1 MDFSDLSRLASAHVE
16 ARIVQVAVSL
26 GLFDCLEKESKNAGA
41 IASSL
46 QCNPRGTGLLLNGLV
61 ALALLQKSGA
71 DYSLTDVARD
81 YLLRNSPR
89 YFGGMIL
96 FDASLWDAWGKL
108 EESVRSGKPARAP
121 DMYQETPEET
131 ERFIGAMDSLVRA
144 RGDAEILW
152 QKLDWTGVNDFL
164 DVGSGPGT
172 YPIYF
177 CGNNPRLRATIFDLP
192 GTLAITERYV
202 REAGL
207 TGRIGLIPGDYR
219 SDTLRGEHDL
229 VLLSNI
235 IHAEGDQENGRLMRT
250 AYACLRKH
258 GRIVVKDHHLDGSL
272 AHPPVGAIFSLLML
286 LTTGRGRCYS
296 FEEVR
301 SWLQNAGFASI
312 EQITL
317 PPPLT
322 SSLIVGEKA

>member
-26 GLFDCLEKESKNAGA
+26 RLFDALERESKSADA

-46 QCNPRGTGLLLNGLV
+46 QCDSRATGVLLNGLV
-61 ALALLQKSGA
+61 GLALLHKSGPR
-71 DYSLTDVARD
+71 YSLTDIARS
-81 YLLRNSPR
+81 YLLRSSPR
-89 YFGGMIL
+89 YLGGMIL
-96 FDASLWDAWGKL
+96 FDASLWSAWGKL
-108 EESVRSGKPARAP
+108 EETVRSGEPSRPP
-121 DMYQETPEET
+121 DMYQQTPEET

-152 QKLDWTGVNDFL
+152 QKLDWAGVNDLL

-177 CGNNPRLRATIFDLP
+177 CGQNPRLRATIFDLP
-192 GTLAITERYV
+192 ATLAITGKYV

-207 TGRIGLIPGDYR
+207 ADRIRLIPGDYR
-219 SDTLRGEHDL
+219 SDGLPGEHDL

-235 IHAEGDQENGRLMRT
+235 IHAESDQENGRLVRN

-258 GRIVVKDHHLDGSL
+258 GRIVIKDHHLDDSL

-286 LTTGRGRCYS
+286 LTTARGRCYS
-296 FEEVR
+296 FDEVR
-301 SWLQNAGFASI
+301 SWLHDSGFANI
-312 EQITL
+312 EQIDL
-317 PPPLT
+317 SPPLT

>member
-1 MDFSDLSRLASAHVE
+1 MEFSDLSRLASAHVE
-16 ARIVQVAVSL
+16 ARIVHVAVSL
-26 GLFDCLEKESKNAGA
+26 GLFDALERESKNAGA
-41 IASSL
+41 VASFL
-46 QCNPRGTGLLLNGLV
+46 QCDSRATALLLNALV
-61 ALALLQKSGA
+61 ALALLQKSGGH
-71 DYSLTDVARD
+71 YSLTDVARA
-81 YLLRNSPR
+81 YLLRSSSS
-89 YFGGMIL
+89 YLGGMIL

-108 EESVRSGKPARAP
+108 EESVRSGNPARTP
-121 DMYQETPEET
+121 DMYQQIPEET

-152 QKLDWTGVNDFL
+152 QKLDWAGVNDLL

-177 CGNNPRLRATIFDLP
+177 CGQNPRLRATIFDLP
-192 GTLAITERYV
+192 ATLAITEKYV

-207 TGRIGLIPGDYR
+207 ADRIRLIPGDYR
-219 SDTLRGEHDL
+219 SDGLPGEHDL

-235 IHAEGDQENGRLMRT
+235 IHAESDQENGRLVRN

-258 GRIVVKDHHLDGSL
+258 GRIVIKDHHLDDSL

-286 LTTGRGRCYS
+286 LTTARGRCYS
-296 FEEVR
+296 FDEVR
-301 SWLQNAGFASI
+301 SWLHDAGFANI
-312 EQITL
+312 EQIDL
-317 PPPLT
+317 SPPLT